1 MPPICWGRACP
12 EVMRSREDAFLCVGL
27 TNTVLWLRRHPGEPC
42 EGKEG
47 NPQGFPSVSHN
58 HLLHLRCQ
66 TRKGLQ
72 EGAVVWAGRGF
83 HPYCPTLRH
92 MLMVSLDQRC
102 SARIRFAAV
111 CVSSQRHRSRAL
123 ISQRLISNAGYQ
135 TWSQNQKPTNPEP
148 LSSQALLPSSICSSR
163 GKQLKPF
170 DHLLPRIG
178 SGLKSSH

>member
-47 NPQGFPSVSHN
+47 NPQGFPSVSRN

-72 EGAVVWAGRGF
+72 EGAVVWAGKGF
-83 HPYCPTLRH
+83 RPYRPTLRH
-92 MLMVSLDQRC
+92 MLIVSLDQRC

-111 CVSSQRHRSRAL
+111 CVSSQRHRSRADYPTL
-123 ISQRLISNAGYQ
+123 DIKPGVKTKSPQTQSHSPARLCSPA
-135 TWSQNQKPTNPEP
+135 PFVPPEANSSSP
-148 LSSQALLPSSICSSR
+148 LTIYFPE
-163 GKQLKPF
+163 
-170 DHLLPRIG
+170 
-178 SGLKSSH
+178 